1 MFSDKWSTVK
11 QWKGKQPAACK
22 IHASVLKTVEN
33 QGDRRQRAHIG
44 TLFRMTFQ
52 ARQRQLFW
60 PEARLGVLE
69 RSVGASGVLV
79 VVFLVLVAGSVGVEC
94 CDPLIQFL
102 VLY

>member
-1 MFSDKWSTVK
+1 MQNTRERPKDS
-11 QWKGKQPAACK
+11 GEP
-22 IHASVLKTVEN
+22 
-33 QGDRRQRAHIG
+33 RRPETRAHIG

-79 VVFLVLVAGSVGVEC
+79 VVFLVLVAGSMGVEC
-94 CDPLIQFL
+94 CDPLTQFL